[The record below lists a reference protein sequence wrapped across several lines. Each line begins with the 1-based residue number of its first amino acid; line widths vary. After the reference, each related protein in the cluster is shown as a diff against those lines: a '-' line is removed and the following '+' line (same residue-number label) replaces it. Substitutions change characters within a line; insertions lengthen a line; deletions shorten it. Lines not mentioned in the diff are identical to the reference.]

1 MAQETSRVHPV
12 RRSLAVVHHV
22 FYRFSMHESAR
33 IRGRGAGSNPA
44 CRFDRLR
51 TTAEPDG
58 WDSPAEDDLP
68 PLRTQVSEERAGRV
82 LTRNASPDLSFD
94 RSVNPYRGCEHGC
107 VYCFARPSHAWLGL
121 SPGLDFETKLTVK
134 PGAPA
139 ALDRELRAKGY
150 APAPVAIGTNTD
162 PYQPVERDRR
172 VMRALLEVL
181 SDFRHPVAVV
191 TKGTLVTRDLDIL
204 GEMGRAGLARV
215 GVSITTLD
223 AGLARS
229 LEPRVPAPAHR
240 LRAVE
245 RLAAAGVPV
254 RVCIAPVI
262 PGLTD
267 TEVEA
272 ILSAAAAAGAQS
284 ASMAMLR
291 LPREVAGLFRD
302 WLQAERPERAGRVM
316 ARVREVHG
324 GQDYDARFSTRLK
337 GQGEYARMIRA
348 RFHAARRRAGL
359 AERLPDLRCDLFRVP
374 PRPGDQMSLL

>member
-1 MAQETSRVHPV
+1 MAVSN
-12 RRSLAVVHHV
+12 
-22 FYRFSMHESAR
+22 AR
-33 IRGRGAGSNPA
+33 ILGRGTASNPTS
-44 CRFDRLR
+44 RFDRLHAV
-51 TTAEPDG
+51 AEADG
-58 WDSPAEDDLP
+58 WERPDDQDLP
-68 PLRTQVSEERAGRV
+68 PLRTEVAEERAGRV
-82 LTRNASPDLSFD
+82 LTRNSSPDLSFD

-107 VYCFARPSHAWLGL
+107 VYCFARPSHAFLGL

-139 ALDRELRAKGY
+139 ALERELRAKGY

-181 SDFRHPVAVV
+181 SEFRHPVAVV
-191 TKGTLVTRDLDIL
+191 TKGTLVTRDADIL
-204 GEMGRAGLARV
+204 GEMGGAGLARV
-215 GVSITTLD
+215 GISITTLD

-229 LEPRVPAPAHR
+229 LEPRVPSPANR

-245 RLAAAGVPV
+245 GLAAAGVPV

-267 TEVEA
+267 HEIEG
-272 ILSAAAAAGAQS
+272 ILKAAAAAGAQA
-284 ASMAMLR
+284 ASLAMLR

-302 WLQAERPERAGRVM
+302 WLEATRPERAARVM

-324 GQDYDARFSTRLK
+324 GQDYDARFGTRLR
-337 GQGEYARMIRA
+337 GQGEYARMIRT
-348 RFHAARRRAGL
+348 RFHVARRRAGL
-359 AERLPDLRCDLFRVP
+359 AERLANLRCDLFRVP
-374 PRPGDQMSLL
+374 PRAGDQLSLF

>member
-1 MAQETSRVHPV
+1 MTQS
-12 RRSLAVVHHV
+12 SLRA
-22 FYRFSMHESAR
+22 
-33 IRGRGAGSNPA
+33 RGRGVASNPA
-44 CRFDRLR
+44 CRFERLR
-51 TTAEPDG
+51 AVAEADG
-58 WDSPAEDDLP
+58 WDGAGQEDLP
-68 PLRTQVSEERAGRV
+68 PLRTEVSEERAGRV

-107 VYCFARPSHAWLGL
+107 VYCFARPSHAFLGL

-139 ALDRELRAKGY
+139 ALERELRAKGY

-162 PYQPVERDRR
+162 PYQPVERDRG

-181 SDFRHPVAVV
+181 SAFRHPVAVV
-191 TKGTLVTRDLDIL
+191 TKGTLVTRDAGIL

-215 GVSITTLD
+215 GISITTLD

-245 RLAAAGVPV
+245 RLAGAGVPV

-267 TEVEA
+267 HEIEA
-272 ILSAAAAAGAQS
+272 IVKAAAAAGAQ
-284 ASMAMLR
+284 AVSMAMLR

-302 WLQAERPERAGRVM
+302 WLEAARPERAGRVM

-324 GQDYDARFSTRLK
+324 GQDYDARFGTRLT

-348 RFHAARRRAGL
+348 RFHVARRRAGL
-359 AERLPDLRCDLFRVP
+359 AGRLPELRCDLFRVP
-374 PRPGDQMSLL
+374 PRAGDQLSLF